1 MLKENNARSFIPI
14 AEGYLKSGM
23 IDEAISILKAGIQV
37 NPRYLGAR
45 VSLGKAYLEK
55 GKIDEALKEFEYA
68 VKISPDNIFAHRKL
82 ITIYRDM
89 GRIDDAIKSCET
101 LLVFNPKDKEIN
113 NLVIELIKGRTTPP
127 NSPPPFPP
135 PQGGRVEVLE
145 GSEFVPNIPP
155 PQIGMSGGGE
165 GEGGLIDEFSTE
177 TMGDLL
183 IAQGELNKGIDI
195 YKRILERD
203 PDNKSIKEKIEN
215 NLAKI
220 EIKHRQIN
228 SLEKFLD
235 NVERNKR

>member
-1 MLKENNARSFIPI
+1 MIKENNARSFIPI

-23 IDEAISILKAGIQV
+23 IDEAISVLKAGIQV

-113 NLVIELIKGRTTPP
+113 TVLIELRKERTPAQDLPHPHLNPLPEGEET
-127 NSPPPFPP
+127 SIPFL
-135 PQGGRVEVLE
+135 GGDRVEV
-145 GSEFVPNIPP
+145 GFSEPAPIT
-155 PQIGMSGGGE
+155 
-165 GEGGLIDEFSTE
+165 DEFSTE

-183 IAQGELNKGIDI
+183 IAQGEINKGIDI

-203 PDNKSIKEKIEN
+203 PDNESIKEKIEN

-228 SLEKFLD
+228 RLEKFLD

>member
-1 MLKENNARSFIPI
+1 MIKENNARSFIPI

-23 IDEAISILKAGIQV
+23 VDEAISVLKAGIQV

-55 GKIDEALKEFEYA
+55 GKIEEALKEFEYA
-68 VKISPDNIFAHRKL
+68 VNISPDNIFAHRKL

-89 GRIDDAIKSCET
+89 GRIDDAIKSCEM

-113 NLVIELIKGRTTPP
+113 NILIELRKEK
-127 NSPPPFPP
+127 N
-135 PQGGRVEVLE
+135 
-145 GSEFVPNIPP
+145 PP
-155 PQIGMSGGGE
+155 PQIEMPGGGE

-183 IAQGELNKGIDI
+183 IAQGEIKKGIEI
-195 YKRILERD
+195 YVRLLEKD
-203 PDNKSIKEKIEN
+203 PDNRSIKEKIEN
-215 NLAKI
+215 NHVKI
-220 EIKHRQIN
+220 EIKQRQIN
-228 SLEKFLD
+228 RLEKFLD

>member
-1 MLKENNARSFIPI
+1 MIKENNARSFIPI

-23 IDEAISILKAGIQV
+23 VDEAISILKAGIQV

-55 GKIDEALKEFEYA
+55 GKIEEALKEFEYA
-68 VKISPDNIFAHRKL
+68 VNISPDNIYAHRKM

-113 NLVIELIKGRTTPP
+113 NLMIELRKEKNTPTDLP
-127 NSPPPFPP
+127 HPHLSPLP
-135 PQGGRVEVLE
+135 
-145 GSEFVPNIPP
+145 
-155 PQIGMSGGGE
+155 E
-165 GEGGLIDEFSTE
+165 GEDITLPFKGGDRVGMGSFTDEFATE
-177 TMGDLL
+177 TMADLF
-183 IAQGELNKGIDI
+183 IAQGEINKGIDI
-195 YKRILERD
+195 YKRLLERD
-203 PDNKSIKEKIEN
+203 PDNTSIKEKIEN
-215 NLAKI
+215 NHAEI

-228 SLEKFLD
+228 RLEKFLD

>member
-1 MLKENNARSFIPI
+1 MIKENNARSFIPI

-23 IDEAISILKAGIQV
+23 VDEAISILKAGIQV

-55 GKIDEALKEFEYA
+55 GKIEEALKEFEYA
-68 VKISPDNIFAHRKL
+68 VNISPDNIFAHRKL

-89 GRIDDAIKSCET
+89 GRIDDAIKSCEM

-113 NLVIELIKGRTTPP
+113 NLVIELRK
-127 NSPPPFPP
+127 
-135 PQGGRVEVLE
+135 EKH
-145 GSEFVPNIPP
+145 IPHLKA
-155 PQIGMSGGGE
+155 GGE

-183 IAQGELNKGIDI
+183 IAQGEIKKGIEI
-195 YKRILERD
+195 YVRLLERD
-203 PDNKSIKEKIEN
+203 PDNTSIKEKIEN
-215 NLAKI
+215 NHAKI

-228 SLEKFLD
+228 RLEKFLD

>member
-23 IDEAISILKAGIQV
+23 VDEAISILKAGIQV

-55 GKIDEALKEFEYA
+55 GKAEEALKEFEYA

-82 ITIYRDM
+82 ITIYRNM
-89 GRIDDAIKSCET
+89 GRIDDAIKSCEM

-113 NLVIELIKGRTTPP
+113 NLMLELRNEKNTPPLNPLPQGKGR
-127 NSPPPFPP
+127 F
-135 PQGGRVEVLE
+135 ED
-145 GSEFVPNIPP
+145 VPNIPP
-155 PQIGMSGGGE
+155 PQFEKSGGGE
-165 GEGGLIDEFSTE
+165 GEGVLIDEFSTE

-183 IAQGELNKGIDI
+183 IAQGEIKKGIEI
-195 YKRILERD
+195 YVRILERD
-203 PDNKSIKEKIEN
+203 PDNRSIKEKIEN
-215 NLAKI
+215 NHAKI
-220 EIKHRQIN
+220 EIKQRQIN
-228 SLEKFLD
+228 RLEKFLD